1 MIRSMTGYG
10 SAEEELPDGRVLR
23 AEVRTV
29 NHRHLSISVRLPRGW
44 EQLESK
50 VTERV
55 RTFLSRGRVSLS
67 VACERPDKED
77 PGAPEL
83 DMDRVRRLVSLLN
96 HARAELDVE
105 GSLDINTL
113 AGLPGVWRTEALTE
127 LPPPDET
134 GLLRC
139 VEAALRGVV
148 AMREAEG
155 RRLEEELRGSV
166 GRIEAEVEVIEARAP
181 ERLFRERDRLRER
194 VRLLSEAVE
203 VDEDRLA
210 REIAYLAEKWDIAE
224 EVVRLRS
231 HIAFFREHLGNAG
244 RGGEAGE
251 RAKRTPGA
259 EVPDKAATGPMAG
272 KRLGFVVQEMNR
284 EANTLGAKANDA
296 GISASAVAI
305 KQELERIREQ
315 LENVE

>member
-10 SAEEELPDGRVLR
+10 AAEEELPDGRVLR

-29 NHRHLSISVRLPRGW
+29 NHRHLSVNIRLPRGW
-44 EQLESK
+44 EKLESK
-50 VTERV
+50 VTARV
-55 RTFLSRGRVSLS
+55 RTVLSRGRVSLS
-67 VACERPDKED
+67 VACEIPDHED
-77 PGAPEL
+77 PGAPGL

-96 HARAELDVE
+96 QTGAELDVD

-113 AGLPGVWRTEALTE
+113 AGLPGVWRTEALPAP
-127 LPPPDET
+127 PPPDEA

-139 VEAALRGVV
+139 AEAALRGVV

-181 ERLFRERDRLRER
+181 ERLIRERDRLRER
-194 VRLLSEAVE
+194 VALLTEAIE

-231 HIAFFREHLGNAG
+231 HMAFFLEHLGDAG
-244 RGGEAGE
+244 GGREAGE
-251 RAKRTPGA
+251 LAKRTRGA
-259 EVPDKAATGPMAG
+259 EVPDNAATGPMAG

-305 KQELERIREQ
+305 KEELERIREQ

>member
-10 SAEEELPDGRVLR
+10 AAEEELPDGRVLR

-29 NHRHLSISVRLPRGW
+29 NHRHLSVSVRLPRGW
-44 EQLESK
+44 EKLESK
-50 VTERV
+50 VTARV
-55 RTFLSRGRVSLS
+55 RTVLSRGRVSLS
-67 VACERPDKED
+67 VACERPDHED
-77 PGAPEL
+77 PGAPGL

-96 HARAELDVE
+96 HAGAELDVD

-113 AGLPGVWRTEALTE
+113 AGLPGVWRTEAHPAP
-127 LPPPDET
+127 PPPDEA
-134 GLLRC
+134 GLLR
-139 VEAALRGVV
+139 VTDAALRGVV

-181 ERLFRERDRLRER
+181 ERLIRERDRLRER
-194 VRLLSEAVE
+194 VALLTEAIE

-231 HIAFFREHLGNAG
+231 HMAFFLEHLGDAG
-244 RGGEAGE
+244 GSREAGE
-251 RAKRTPGA
+251 LAKRTRGT
-259 EVPDKAATGPMAG
+259 EVPDNAATGPMAG

-305 KQELERIREQ
+305 KEELERIREQ

>member
-10 SAEEELPDGRVLR
+10 AAEEELPDGRVLR
-23 AEVRTV
+23 AEIRTV
-29 NHRHLSISVRLPRGW
+29 NHRHLSVNVRLPRGW
-44 EQLESK
+44 EELETK

-55 RTFLSRGRVSLS
+55 RTVLSRGSVSLS
-67 VACERPDKED
+67 VACERPGHED
-77 PGAPEL
+77 TGAPGL
-83 DMDRVRRLVSLLN
+83 DMDRVRRIVSLLN
-96 HARAELDVE
+96 QAGAELDVD
-105 GSLDINTL
+105 GRLDLNTV
-113 AGLPGVWRTEALTE
+113 AGLPGVWRTGALPAQ
-127 LPPPDET
+127 PPPDEA
-134 GLLRC
+134 GLLSC
-139 VEAALRGVV
+139 AQAALSGVV

-155 RRLEEELRGSV
+155 RRLEEELRRSLGL
-166 GRIEAEVEVIEARAP
+166 IEAEIEVIEARAP
-181 ERLFRERDRLRER
+181 ERLIRERDRLRER
-194 VRLLSEAVE
+194 VALLSDAVE

-231 HIAFFREHLGNAG
+231 HVTFFLEQLGDAGGGREA
-244 RGGEAGE
+244 AE
-251 RAKRTPGA
+251 RARRKPGA
-259 EVPDKAATGPMAG
+259 EVPDKTAAGRMAG

-305 KQELERIREQ
+305 REELERIREQ